1 MDKLDRKYYMKG
13 YDRDSATYRKDEK
26 ILLLVVDEQP
36 KLMNTMDKGE
46 EAIANTLVLIKTF
59 KEFNQP
65 ILATEQYPKG
75 LGRSDD
81 RILEELEEDQFIV
94 KTVFDAA
101 RPEVIDFIEKE
112 NIKKVV
118 ITGAEG
124 HICVYQTAR
133 TLLNKGLEVYLPVD
147 AIASFKDSQKERAA
161 RTNENMGAVL
171 VSTETI
177 LYDLAYDSKDP
188 HFKFISNLVKELR
201 K

>member
-13 YDRDSATYRKDEK
+13 YDKESDTYKEDEK

-36 KLMNTMDKGE
+36 KLMKAMDKGE

-65 ILATEQYPKG
+65 ILATEQYPNG

-81 RILEELEEDQFIV
+81 RILEELDEDQFIA

-112 NIKKVV
+112 KIKKVV

-133 TLLNKGLEVYLPVD
+133 SLLNKGLEVYLPLD
-147 AIASFKDSQKERAA
+147 AIASFKQSQKERAA
-161 RTNENMGAVL
+161 RSNEKMGAVL

>member
-13 YDRDSATYRKDEK
+13 YDKESDTYKEDEK

-36 KLMNTMDKGE
+36 KLMKAMDKGE

-81 RILEELEEDQFIV
+81 RILEELDEDQFIA

-101 RPEVIDFIEKE
+101 RPEVIDFIEKKRS
-112 NIKKVV
+112 KK
-118 ITGAEG
+118 
-124 HICVYQTAR
+124 
-133 TLLNKGLEVYLPVD
+133 
-147 AIASFKDSQKERAA
+147 
-161 RTNENMGAVL
+161 
-171 VSTETI
+171 
-177 LYDLAYDSKDP
+177 
-188 HFKFISNLVKELR
+188 
-201 K
+201 